1 MYLGKKN
8 ATQTFQRLMHLDD
21 VLVVSQD
28 RDLHLEHL
36 HVVLDL
42 MVQNGLVLYKITPA
56 GISPLHRHVD
66 ALPL

>member
-1 MYLGKKN
+1 
-8 ATQTFQRLMHLDD
+8 MHLDD